1 MKPFVLYTLARAG
14 LFAAA
19 AVLVWLLLGRPVL
32 SAGNVLWVMLVALVV
47 SSIASIKLLAG
58 LRAQFSAAVAARAE
72 QLSARVE
79 QSRRREDEV
88 D

>member
-1 MKPFVLYTLARAG
+1 VLG
-14 LFAAA
+14 L
-19 AVLVWLLLGRPVL
+19 PEL
-32 SAGNVLWVMLVALVV
+32 SSVNVLGIMLVALVV
-47 SSIASIKLLAG
+47 SSIASLKLLAG
-58 LRAQFSAAVAARAE
+58 LRAQLSASVATRAE